1 MISIQILIRY
11 AFILFYSNHR
21 DNIFVYFVGHGTSGI
36 LAFPENYLYAD
47 ELNNALQS
55 LYSDHKFNSV
65 RFLSYIHIKID
76 FFKRECLSFNF
87 YNFIF
92 RCSYT

>member
-1 MISIQILIRY
+1 MISIQILISY

-21 DNIFVYFVGHGTSGI
+21 DTIFVYFVGHGTSGI

-55 LYSDHKFNSV
+55 MYSDHQFNSV
-65 RFLSYIHIKID
+65 KFLSYIHLKID
-76 FFKRECLSFNF
+76 IKKGMFKF
-87 YNFIF
+87 
-92 RCSYT
+92 

>member
-1 MISIQILIRY
+1 MISIHILISY

-55 LYSDHKFNSV
+55 MYSDHKFNSV
-65 RFLSYIHIKID
+65 RYLSYSHLKINIKNGICK
-76 FFKRECLSFNF
+76 FQFLQFNF
-87 YNFIF
+87 
-92 RCSYT
+92 